1 MQDIEIWHNPKCSKS
16 RNAMEWLETKNINA
30 NVVKYLENTPTK
42 EQLKD
47 VLKKLNM
54 KASQLLRTGE
64 DIYKELNL
72 KQIDDE
78 ETLIDFMVK
87 NPILI
92 ERPII
97 IKGNR
102 AVKSLK
108 ITILKNG
115 DKIKKDFA
123 DLKKK
128 ELQSTTKHK
137 QIAQVQIKRI
147 MARTPNIKDPL
158 KYEQKLTQ
166 KYLQGTLNFDK
177 DLQIVNQELD
187 KKIFDSI

>member
-1 MQDIEIWHNPKCSKS
+1 MQDIQIWHNPKCSKS
-16 RNAMEWLETKNINA
+16 RAAMDLLESKNIDA
-30 NVVKYLENTPTK
+30 NVVKYLETTPSK

-78 ETLIDFMVK
+78 DKLIDIMVE

-97 IKGNR
+97 INGEV
-102 AVKSLK
+102 AVIARPIENLSELLK
-108 ITILKNG
+108 
-115 DKIKKDFA
+115 
-123 DLKKK
+123 
-128 ELQSTTKHK
+128 
-137 QIAQVQIKRI
+137 
-147 MARTPNIKDPL
+147 
-158 KYEQKLTQ
+158 
-166 KYLQGTLNFDK
+166 
-177 DLQIVNQELD
+177 
-187 KKIFDSI
+187 